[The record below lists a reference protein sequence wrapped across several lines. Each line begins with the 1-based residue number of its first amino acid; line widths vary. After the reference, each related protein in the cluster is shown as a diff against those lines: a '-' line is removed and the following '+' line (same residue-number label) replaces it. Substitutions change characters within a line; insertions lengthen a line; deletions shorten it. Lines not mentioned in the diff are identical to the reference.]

1 MLVRTQISLTAEQHA
16 TAMRLAAERGVSMS
30 AIMREALDHLVRIS
44 ERTGA
49 QALLEWAE
57 RNQQPGAAQVAV
69 DHDAHLGEGGW

>member
-1 MLVRTQISLTAEQHA
+1 MMVRTQISMTAEQHE
-16 TAMRLAAERGVSMS
+16 TITRIAAERGVSVS
-30 AIMREALDHLVRIS
+30 ALVREALDHLVRIS

-69 DHDAHLGEGGW
+69 DHDEHLGEGGW